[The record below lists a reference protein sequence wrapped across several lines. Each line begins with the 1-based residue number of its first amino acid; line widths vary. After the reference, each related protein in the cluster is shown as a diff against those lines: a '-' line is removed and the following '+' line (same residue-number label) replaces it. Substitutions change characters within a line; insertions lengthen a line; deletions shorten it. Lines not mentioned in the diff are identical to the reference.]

1 MKINIEG
8 MHCSSCE
15 DTLQAAIESVKG
27 VDSVKVDHV
36 SGTAQIDGSPISQD
50 IIDAVSG
57 CGYEVSASPQAEPP
71 SASTISNEKINTF
84 TQLAPLIIILVY
96 IFLGALVA
104 NRISFNLN
112 SFMMDFMGLFF
123 IVFSLFKFID
133 YKSFPPAFS
142 KYDPLAKKV
151 VVYAWIYPFLEAFIG
166 LCFLLRINIFTS
178 TLITIAI
185 LGMTTFGVVIK
196 LMKRETIQCACIG
209 TSLSLPLTKATL
221 IENGIMLFMAFWMLS
236 TLLK

>member
-36 SGTAQIDGSPISQD
+36 SGTAQIEGSPVSQD

-57 CGYEVSASPQAEPP
+57 SGYEVSEGSQSEPP
-71 SASTISNEKINTF
+71 SSTISNEKINTF
-84 TQLAPLIIILVY
+84 TQLAPLIIIIMY

-104 NRISFNLN
+104 NRVSFNLN

-151 VVYAWIYPFLEAFIG
+151 VFYAWIYPFLEAFLG

-178 TLITIAI
+178 IIVTIVI
-185 LGMTTFGVVIK
+185 LGMTTYGVVIK
-196 LMKRETIQCACIG
+196 LMKHETIQCACIG

>member
-1 MKINIEG
+1 M
-8 MHCSSCE
+8 
-15 DTLQAAIESVKG
+15 
-27 VDSVKVDHV
+27 
-36 SGTAQIDGSPISQD
+36 
-50 IIDAVSG
+50 
-57 CGYEVSASPQAEPP
+57 
-71 SASTISNEKINTF
+71 
-84 TQLAPLIIILVY
+84 Y

-104 NRISFNLN
+104 NRVSFNLN

-123 IVFSLFKFID
+123 MVFSLFKFID

-151 VVYAWIYPFLEAFIG
+151 VVYAWIYPFLEAFLG

-178 TLITIAI
+178 IIVTIII
-185 LGMTTFGVVIK
+185 LGMTTYGVIIK

>member
-15 DTLQAAIESVKG
+15 ETLQAAIKSVRG

-36 SGTAQIDGSPISQD
+36 SGTAQIDGSPVSQD
-50 IIDAVSG
+50 IIDAVNGS
-57 CGYEVSASPQAEPP
+57 GYEVSENPQAEPP
-71 SASTISNEKINTF
+71 SVSTISNEKISTF
-84 TQLAPLIIILVY
+84 TQLTPLIIILVY
-96 IFLGALVA
+96 IFLGALLA
-104 NRISFNLN
+104 NRVSFNLN

-142 KYDPLAKKV
+142 KYDPLAQRV
-151 VVYAWIYPFLEAFIG
+151 VIYAWIYPFLEAFLG
-166 LCFLLRINIFTS
+166 LFFLLRINIFTS
-178 TLITIAI
+178 IIITIAI
-185 LGMTTFGVVIK
+185 LGMTTCGVVVK

>member
-1 MKINIEG
+1 

-15 DTLQAAIESVKG
+15 ETLQAAIERVKG

-36 SGTAQIDGSPISQD
+36 SGTAQIEGSPVSQD
-50 IIDAVSG
+50 IIDAVNGS
-57 CGYEVSASPQAEPP
+57 GYEVSENPQAESS
-71 SASTISNEKINTF
+71 SASTISNEKISTF
-84 TQLAPLIIILVY
+84 TQLTPLIIILVY
-96 IFLGALVA
+96 IFLGALLA
-104 NRISFNLN
+104 NRVSFDLN

-142 KYDPLAKKV
+142 KYDPLAQRV
-151 VVYAWIYPFLEAFIG
+151 VIYAWIYPFLEAFLG

-178 TLITIAI
+178 IIITIAI
-185 LGMTTFGVVIK
+185 LGMTTCGVVVK

-209 TSLSLPLTKATL
+209 TSLNLPLTKATL
-221 IENGIMLFMAFWMLS
+221 IENGIMLFMSFWMLS

>member
-15 DTLQAAIESVKG
+15 ETLQAAIENVKG

-36 SGTAQIDGSPISQD
+36 SGTAQIDGSPVSQD
-50 IIDAVSG
+50 IINAVNGS
-57 CGYEVSASPQAEPP
+57 GYEVSASYQAEHL

-96 IFLGALVA
+96 IFLGALLV
-104 NRISFNLN
+104 NRLSFNLN
-112 SFMMDFMGLFF
+112 NFMMDFMGLFF
-123 IVFSLFKFID
+123 VLFSLLKFID
-133 YKSFPPAFS
+133 YKSFPTAFS

-151 VVYAWIYPFLEAFIG
+151 VVYAWIYPFLEALLG

-178 TLITIAI
+178 IIITILI
-185 LGMTTFGVVIK
+185 LGMTTYGVVIK
-196 LMKRETIQCACIG
+196 LMKHETIQCACIG
-209 TSLSLPLTKATL
+209 TSINLPLTKATL
-221 IENGIMLFMAFWMLS
+221 IENGIMLFMAFWMLFTS
-236 TLLK
+236 LK

>member
-1 MKINIEG
+1 

-15 DTLQAAIESVKG
+15 ETLQAAIESIKG

-36 SGTAQIDGSPISQD
+36 SGTAQIEGSPVSQD
-50 IIDAVSG
+50 IIDAVNGS
-57 CGYEVSASPQAEPP
+57 GYEVSENPQAESS
-71 SASTISNEKINTF
+71 SASTISNEKISTF
-84 TQLAPLIIILVY
+84 TQLTPLIIIIVY
-96 IFLGALVA
+96 IFLGALLA
-104 NRISFNLN
+104 NRVPFNLN

-142 KYDPLAKKV
+142 KYDPLAQRV
-151 VVYAWIYPFLEAFIG
+151 VIYAWIYPFLEAFLG

-178 TLITIAI
+178 IIITIAI
-185 LGMTTFGVVIK
+185 LGMTTCGVVVK

-209 TSLSLPLTKATL
+209 TSLNLPLTKATL
-221 IENGIMLFMAFWMLS
+221 IENGIMLFMSFWMLS

>member
-15 DTLQAAIESVKG
+15 ETLQAAIERVKG

-36 SGTAQIDGSPISQD
+36 SGTAQIEGSPVSQD
-50 IIDAVSG
+50 IIDAVNGS
-57 CGYEVSASPQAEPP
+57 GYEVSENPQAESS
-71 SASTISNEKINTF
+71 SASTISNEKISTF
-84 TQLAPLIIILVY
+84 TQLTPLIIILVY
-96 IFLGALVA
+96 IFLGALLA
-104 NRISFNLN
+104 NRVSFDLN

-142 KYDPLAKKV
+142 KYDPLAQRV
-151 VVYAWIYPFLEAFIG
+151 VIYAWIYPFLEAFLG

-178 TLITIAI
+178 IIITIAI
-185 LGMTTFGVVIK
+185 LGMTTCGVVVK

-209 TSLSLPLTKATL
+209 TSLNLPLTKATL
-221 IENGIMLFMAFWMLS
+221 IENGIMLFMSFWMLS

>member
-1 MKINIEG
+1 

-15 DTLQAAIESVKG
+15 ETLQAAIERVKG

-36 SGTAQIDGSPISQD
+36 SGTAQIEGSPVSQD
-50 IIDAVSG
+50 IIDAVNGS
-57 CGYEVSASPQAEPP
+57 GYEVSENPQAEPP
-71 SASTISNEKINTF
+71 SVSTISNEKISTF
-84 TQLAPLIIILVY
+84 TQLTPLAIILVY
-96 IFLGALVA
+96 IFLGALLA
-104 NRISFNLN
+104 NRVSFDLN

-142 KYDPLAKKV
+142 KYDPLAQRV
-151 VVYAWIYPFLEAFIG
+151 VIYAWIYPFLEAFLG

-178 TLITIAI
+178 IIITIAI
-185 LGMTTFGVVIK
+185 LGMTTCGVVVK

-209 TSLSLPLTKATL
+209 TSLNLPLTKATL
-221 IENGIMLFMAFWMLS
+221 IENGIMLFMSFWMLS

>member
-8 MHCSSCE
+8 MHCFSCE
-15 DTLQAAIESVKG
+15 ETLQAAIESVKG

-36 SGTAQIDGSPISQD
+36 SGTAQIDGSPVSQD
-50 IIDAVSG
+50 IIDAVNGS
-57 CGYEVSASPQAEPP
+57 GYEVSENPQAKSP
-71 SASTISNEKINTF
+71 SVSTISNEKISTF
-84 TQLAPLIIILVY
+84 TQLTPLIIIIVY
-96 IFLGALVA
+96 IFLGALLA
-104 NRISFNLN
+104 NRVPFNLN

-142 KYDPLAKKV
+142 KYDPLAQRV
-151 VVYAWIYPFLEAFIG
+151 VIYAWIYPFLEAFLG

-178 TLITIAI
+178 IIITIAI
-185 LGMTTFGVVIK
+185 LGMTTCGVVVK

-209 TSLSLPLTKATL
+209 TSLNLPLTKATL
-221 IENGIMLFMAFWMLS
+221 IENGIMLFMSFWMLS